1 MNFLT
6 LLFVAL
12 SMKKKKKV
20 KSKKRDLIELG
31 VVLAIFATIYLTGA
45 QTEVFGKV
53 QQAVLTTGVMN
64 ASAMDEEDYLNAS
77 YDFKLIDPKGKIL
90 DAKELKGKVIF
101 MNIWATW
108 CAPCVAEMP
117 NINKLYS
124 NVGENPN
131 IIFLMISHDKT
142 MKKAVDWIEKKGF
155 DFPIYQLAS
164 PLPDVYETGVVPS
177 TFVISPEGKVVVQ
190 KTGMA
195 NYNARR
201 FRKFITKLAE

>member
-1 MNFLT
+1 
-6 LLFVAL
+6 
-12 SMKKKKKV
+12 MKKKKKV

-53 QQAVLTTGVMN
+53 QQAVLTTGIMN
-64 ASAMDEEDYLNAS
+64 ASTLDEAEYIDAS
-77 YDFKLIDPKGKIL
+77 YDFKLIDPERKIL
-90 DAKELKGKVIF
+90 NGKALKGKVIF

-117 NINKLYS
+117 NINKLYGK
-124 NVGENPN
+124 VGDNPN
-131 IIFLMISHDKT
+131 IVFLMISHDKT
-142 MKKAVDWIEKKGF
+142 MQKAVDWVKKKGF
-155 DFPIYQLAS
+155 DFPIYQMAS
-164 PLPDVYETGVVPS
+164 ALPDVYETGVIPS
-177 TFVISPEGKVVVQ
+177 TFVISPDGKVVLQ

-195 NYNARR
+195 NYNAKR

>member
-12 SMKKKKKV
+12 NMEKKKKV

-31 VVLAIFATIYLTGA
+31 IVLAVFAIIYLTGA

-53 QQAVLTTGVMN
+53 QQAVLVTGVMN
-64 ASAMDEEDYLNAS
+64 ASAMDEADYVDAS
-77 YDFKLIDPKGKIL
+77 YDFKLIDPEGNIT
-90 DAKELKGKVIF
+90 DANELKGKVIF

-117 NINKLYS
+117 NINKLYG
-124 NVGENPN
+124 NVGDNPN
-131 IIFLMISHDKT
+131 IVFLMISHDKT
-142 MKKAVDWIEKKGF
+142 MRKAVEWVKNKEF
-155 DFPIYQLAS
+155 DFPIYQLYTR
-164 PLPDVYETGVVPS
+164 LPDVYETGVVPS

-190 KTGMA
+190 KVGMA

-201 FRKFITKLAE
+201 FRKFIIELAD

>member
-12 SMKKKKKV
+12 NMEKKKRA

-31 VVLAIFATIYLTGA
+31 IVLAIFATIYLTGA

-64 ASAMDEEDYLNAS
+64 ASAMDEEDYLDAS
-77 YDFKLIDPKGKIL
+77 YDFKLIDPEGNVL
-90 DAKELKGKVIF
+90 DAAELKGKVIF

-117 NINKLYS
+117 NINKLYG
-124 NVGENPN
+124 NVGDNPN
-131 IIFLMISHDKT
+131 IVFLMISHDKT
-142 MKKAVDWIEKKGF
+142 MRKAVDWVKNKGF
-155 DFPIYQLAS
+155 DFPIYQLS
-164 PLPDVYETGVVPS
+164 TRLPDVYETGVVPS

-190 KTGMA
+190 KVGMA
-195 NYNARR
+195 NYNAKR

>member
-12 SMKKKKKV
+12 NMEKKKKV

-31 VVLAIFATIYLTGA
+31 IVLAVFAIIYLTGA

-53 QQAVLTTGVMN
+53 QQAVLVTGVMN
-64 ASAMDEEDYLNAS
+64 ASAMDEADYVDAS
-77 YDFKLIDPKGKIL
+77 YDFKLIDPEGNIT
-90 DAKELKGKVIF
+90 DANELKGKVIF

-117 NINKLYS
+117 NINKLYG
-124 NVGENPN
+124 NVGDNPN
-131 IIFLMISHDKT
+131 IVFLMISHDKT
-142 MKKAVDWIEKKGF
+142 MSKAVEWVKKKEF
-155 DFPIYQLAS
+155 DFPIYQLYTR
-164 PLPDVYETGVVPS
+164 LPDVYETGVVPS

-190 KTGMA
+190 KVGMA

-201 FRKFITKLAE
+201 FRKFIIELAD

>member
-12 SMKKKKKV
+12 SMEKKKKV

-64 ASAMDEEDYLNAS
+64 ASALNEEDFIEAS
-77 YDFKLIDPKGKIL
+77 YDFKLIDPEGNIS
-90 DAKELKGKVIF
+90 DANELKGKVIF

-117 NINKLYS
+117 NINNLYG
-124 NVGENPN
+124 NVGDNPN
-131 IIFLMISHDKT
+131 IVFLMISHDKT
-142 MKKAVDWIEKKGF
+142 MQKAVDWVKNKEF
-155 DFPIYQLAS
+155 DFPIYQLYTR
-164 PLPDVYETGVVPS
+164 LPDVYETGVVPS

-190 KTGMA
+190 KVGMA